1 MMATQLFLYKM
12 DKEIIPDETI
22 SMAEQMLQILEG
34 VDCLVDLFSD
44 HIERLKL
51 LSDGPMV
58 IDKFETSLEEFDYW
72 SSRAG
77 NGVKDVGLVA

>member
-1 MMATQLFLYKM
+1 M
-12 DKEIIPDETI
+12 DREIIPDETI

-34 VDCLVDLFSD
+34 VDCLLDLFSD

-77 NGVKDVGLVA
+77 NRIMDVGLVA